1 MRASF
6 RLFLVTGVLIT
17 VLACQ
22 LTQRVVERGP
32 TPTLGPDA
40 TVVTAPEF
48 PSPTVAKPASVPAA
62 TGETATAV
70 PAQTATPEPPASR
83 VVVTL
88 SEPIALGET
97 REGELAER
105 SVAEYILNLA
115 DDGPITVRVSSEE
128 SLDAVVEVYAADDL
142 VFPLVSAD
150 AVFGGNEEVLV
161 FRPEGPG
168 TYHVWV
174 RGFSDEGG
182 TFNIAVEAGAPGGYG
197 VSRPGVTIVAADS
210 LEVDEAH
217 FFPISAT
224 AANVEIVV
232 AVEPEGDLDLVL
244 EIYEDPSEAL
254 LESVDASFGRE
265 ELTFLL
271 PAEGNYYVR
280 VAGFDGEAGDYRIT
294 LMGPPEAVY
303 DLASGDV
310 VTALTDSSGI
320 TNFFYQAEANQDI
333 TLTVEP
339 GGDYDAVVALYALD
353 DLDLAVAEADD
364 GVAGQ
369 SETLTTT
376 LEGGVY
382 LIEVSGFAGQAGGF
396 TLTLK

>member
-1 MRASF
+1 
-6 RLFLVTGVLIT
+6 
-17 VLACQ
+17 
-22 LTQRVVERGP
+22 
-32 TPTLGPDA
+32 
-40 TVVTAPEF
+40 
-48 PSPTVAKPASVPAA
+48 
-62 TGETATAV
+62 
-70 PAQTATPEPPASR
+70 
-83 VVVTL
+83 
-88 SEPIALGET
+88 
-97 REGELAER
+97 
-105 SVAEYILNLA
+105 
-115 DDGPITVRVSSEE
+115 
-128 SLDAVVEVYAADDL
+128 
-142 VFPLVSAD
+142 
-150 AVFGGNEEVLV
+150 
-161 FRPEGPG
+161 
-168 TYHVWV
+168 V